1 MARNR
6 VQHDVATA
14 TAGPDLRAIVTAGL
28 VGLAATLWAV
38 QSRAADQPV
47 IVAHGTADPVVPM
60 QAGQLAFNALKYA
73 GFNVR
78 WQDYRM
84 EHSVCAQEVA
94 DISRFIQQQLL
105 VDFQCKLP

>member
-1 MARNR
+1 MAKNR

-47 IVAHGTADPVVPM
+47 TVAHGISTF
-60 QAGQLAFNALKYA
+60 GALKLP
-73 GFNVR
+73 
-78 WQDYRM
+78 
-84 EHSVCAQEVA
+84 A
-94 DISRFIQQQLL
+94 DFPH
-105 VDFQCKLP
+105 LP